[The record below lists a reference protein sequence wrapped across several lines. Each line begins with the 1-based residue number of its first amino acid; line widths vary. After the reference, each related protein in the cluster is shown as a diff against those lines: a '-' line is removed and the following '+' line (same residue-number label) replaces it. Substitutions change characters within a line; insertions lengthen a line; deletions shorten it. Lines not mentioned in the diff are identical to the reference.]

1 MTKYC
6 FHSDTVKEVV
16 QECRERVNISE
27 LETLVLAREGKDAA
41 PSPGE
46 ELHNQP
52 AAQQLEI
59 HVSSVWFTDRSVI
72 GVYVFW
78 SGFEIVICNSI
89 SAIFFQF

>member
-1 MTKYC
+1 M
-6 FHSDTVKEVV
+6 
-16 QECRERVNISE
+16 NISE

-59 HVSSVWFTDRSVI
+59 HVSSGSTEADLQTNLFS
-72 GVYVFW
+72 VYV
-78 SGFEIVICNSI
+78 
-89 SAIFFQF
+89 